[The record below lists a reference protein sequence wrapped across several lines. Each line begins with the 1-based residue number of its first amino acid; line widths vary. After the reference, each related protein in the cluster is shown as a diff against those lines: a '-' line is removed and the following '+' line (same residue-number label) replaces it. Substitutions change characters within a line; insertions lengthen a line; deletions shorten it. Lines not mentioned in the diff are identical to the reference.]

1 MAVMSGSLI
10 QASTTHADVTMADLE
25 EKMTTL
31 CKTVFSEEAL
41 GFAVRDIEKNY
52 EAMFRTHAKFWT
64 LQGICA
70 ILAYPKFY
78 KNKISFYLA
87 MAESCPDY
95 NVAVCREFY
104 EKLQAEI
111 QRRLHANVTL
121 QQASKLLYPSVAQH
135 ARLELSKLQ

>member
-10 QASTTHADVTMADLE
+10 QESTTNASLTMADLE
-25 EKMTTL
+25 SMMTNL
-31 CKTVFSEEAL
+31 CKKEFSEEAL
-41 GFAVRDIEKNY
+41 GFAIRDIEKNY
-52 EAMFRTHAKFWT
+52 EANFRTHAKFWT

-95 NVAVCREFY
+95 SAELCREFY
-104 EKLQAEI
+104 TKLQTEI
-111 QRRLHANVTL
+111 QRRLQADVKLL
-121 QQASKLLYPSVAQH
+121 QATKLLYPSVDEY
-135 ARLELSKLQ
+135 ARLALSKLQ